1 MEDKNIFEGLNND
14 EGAEYTVTP
23 EGGFYT
29 KQKDAIIQDEVF
41 SNPETAQEEKK
52 AAEPVFDANFYSPT
66 PKKKEKR
73 RICYYPD

>member
-29 KQKDAIIQDEVF
+29 KQKDEIIQDEHQNER
-41 SNPETAQEEKK
+41 SQND
-52 AAEPVFDANFYSPT
+52 FDYIFQYALKLLHKP
-66 PKKKEKR
+66 
-73 RICYYPD
+73 IIQ